1 MDQEEAPPPY
11 SAVDPLLTH
20 ANNNRRNG
28 NSPQGPSPGSVPG
41 TEYAS
46 SSSHILAQPTSL
58 GAPLVPPA
66 QFTSAVA
73 YFEERPPTLLDDS
86 RGILHHHMTVYPRS
100 QAKDFPRRPRCW
112 AARVDEVTQQ
122 DWDTFLRHL
131 FPPQLGLAASSQHLP
146 RQLRA
151 EIQRDRKDRPQETD
165 EERRARITAVIAEW
179 NQCFFEPRATRIFFV
194 YVAEPDAAPASALCP
209 KCYPATTKV
218 NQSTQ
223 PQGVAGS
230 PGVSSPGQ
238 SNTVSPVSGHY
249 TPSPTNPWPG
259 QPMPPFAHPGGP
271 GTPFGLPFAAPPFAG
286 SGTPPNNQPP
296 GYFPQRP
303 PYGGAPPWGWNHW
316 GYPQP
321 QSQSPG
327 ASKSGA
333 FGWISSLA
341 SQAQKY
347 GERFTEQ
354 AQQYGDQI
362 TAQAQHYSRQV
373 EEQALA
379 HGRWLE
385 EQARL
390 REQKRTFPYGGYSG
404 RPQWGQYPQEGYGVP
419 MAPIGNPSP
428 QNEVTSENR
437 NLNGQP
443 SLAPETP
450 AAERPRRGSV
460 SSTSSE
466 SSLSS
471 IDSLSTTSDL
481 NASDLATVRAQLQ
494 ALDDR
499 HDRTLYDAAVDLR
512 RQLSVLQESRH
523 EARVSQRKGWLHGRR
538 HQNPHHNHHHRQNP
552 HDWGRWESPE
562 QQQRNS
568 TERRAL
574 KEEMRATRKAF
585 KDVFRRAR
593 DEQREQKRARRRQH
607 GWHRF
612 GDGDQP
618 KPRDQPLDRRL
629 ESLALDGSI
638 ESGTASIPSESAL
651 QTQKPLPTAPPAQ
664 SVPGAQSSGPSS
676 PSSSQVRSQDSQ
688 SDSVA
693 DKKGKSNEAPARLK
707 EMLKPRKK
715 QRQQSTA
722 ARSASTDVDAD
733 ANKTSV
739 EKDPGTQ

>member
-11 SAVDPLLTH
+11 SAVDPLLTQ
-20 ANNNRRNG
+20 ANNNRRNA
-28 NSPQGPSPGSVPG
+28 NSPQGPIAGSVPG

-46 SSSHILAQPTSL
+46 SSSRILAQPTNNL
-58 GAPLVPPA
+58 GASPVPPA

-73 YFEERPPTLLDDS
+73 YFEGRPPTVLDDS
-86 RGILHHHMTVYPRS
+86 RGILHHHMTIYPRS

-112 AARVDEVTQQ
+112 AARVNEVTQQ

-131 FPPQLGLAASSQHLP
+131 FPPHLGLAASSQHLP

-165 EERRARITAVIAEW
+165 DERRARITAVVAEW

-218 NQSTQ
+218 NQSAQ
-223 PQGVAGS
+223 PQGAAGS
-230 PGVSSPGQ
+230 PVVSSPGQ
-238 SNTVSPVSGHY
+238 SNTVSPVPGQY
-249 TPSPTNPWPG
+249 TPSPTTNPWPG
-259 QPMPPFAHPGGP
+259 QPVPPFAHPGGP
-271 GTPFGLPFAAPPFAG
+271 ATRILPAAATIWG
-286 SGTPPNNQPP
+286 V
-296 GYFPQRP
+296 
-303 PYGGAPPWGWNHW
+303 PPWGWNHW
-316 GYPQP
+316 GYQQP
-321 QSQSPG
+321 QYQIPG
-327 ASKSGA
+327 ASKGGA

-347 GERFTEQ
+347 GERFSEQ

-362 TAQAQHYSRQV
+362 SAQAQHYSRQV

-379 HGRWLE
+379 HARWLE

-390 REQKRTFPYGGYSG
+390 REQKRAFPFGGNSG
-404 RPQWGQYPQEGYGVP
+404 RPPWGQYPLEGYGIP
-419 MAPIGNPSP
+419 MTPISNPSP
-428 QNEVTSENR
+428 QNEVSSENR
-437 NLNGQP
+437 NSNDQP
-443 SLAPETP
+443 PLEREAP

-523 EARVSQRKGWLHGRR
+523 EARVSPRRGWLHGRR
-538 HQNPHHNHHHRQNP
+538 HHPHHNHHHQQNP

-568 TERRAL
+568 TERRAM

-585 KDVFRRAR
+585 KEVFRRAR

-607 GWHRF
+607 GRHRS
-612 GDGDQP
+612 DNGDQP
-618 KPRDQPLDRRL
+618 KPEDQPLDRRL
-629 ESLALDGSI
+629 ESLALDGST
-638 ESGTASIPSESAL
+638 ESGTVSTPSESAL
-651 QTQKPLPTAPPAQ
+651 HTQKPLPTAPPAQ
-664 SVPGAQSSGPSS
+664 SVPGIESSGPSS
-676 PSSSQVRSQDSQ
+676 PSGSQIRSQDSQ

-693 DKKGKSNEAPARLK
+693 GKKGKSNEAPARLK
-707 EMLKPRKK
+707 EILKPRKK
-715 QRQQSTA
+715 QRQQQQSTA
-722 ARSASTDVDAD
+722 APSASSDVDDAD
-733 ANKTSV
+733 ANKTV
-739 EKDPGTQ
+739 KKDPSPQ